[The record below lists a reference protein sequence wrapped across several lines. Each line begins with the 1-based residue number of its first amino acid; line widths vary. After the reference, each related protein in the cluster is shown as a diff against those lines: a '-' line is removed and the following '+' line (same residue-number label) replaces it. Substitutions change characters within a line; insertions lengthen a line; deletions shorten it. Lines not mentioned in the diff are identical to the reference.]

1 MTTIVEWLKCK
12 AHRAI
17 NISLLQFTVL
27 MMMENLVEKLL
38 LLRVSQQCPAEC
50 DSSIFLLFNFPNY
63 FFISNIEVKKLWKRV
78 WQRQVAHTEKKNLG
92 RTLHIFCAKIFFFCS
107 FAKNR
112 SYFSD
117 LWLWRVR
124 WRSYFGEFSL
134 SEDWALVIHIIL

>member
-92 RTLHIFCAKIFFFCS
+92 RTLHIFCAKIFFFVLLP
-107 FAKNR
+107 KI
-112 SYFSD
+112 D
-117 LWLWRVR
+117 HT
-124 WRSYFGEFSL
+124 
-134 SEDWALVIHIIL
+134 LVIYDSGASDGALILGSFPFQKTER